1 MFWVSKT
8 ETMGR
13 LAGLL
18 AWLLA
23 LHGCTNDMQGGLHA
37 GEGDVSAEE
46 RHKRECAMCPDMEL
60 HKDIKDPGE
69 AEDEA
74 KADRGK
80 ELLTAFFCVQA
91 LHGDDGVMKIAPKA
105 MACMVQKIAKGVP
118 NLLEVAEECSKE
130 AAKHHDVDEEKLEKL
145 MSCLKNDGATG
156 GKKGTE
162 YAEKGDGLRDRFGNG
177 FIKSQELA
185 QLFEPPEGTIEQ
197 AKMKPLQWEMVNKLM
212 TEFRYAVKYMVKK
225 YLMELTFQVE
235 DAIKDGKTGTGE
247 PEAGTLELQSR
258 AEHEPPEVHPRA
270 VVHE

>member
-1 MFWVSKT
+1 MFWASTT

-13 LAGLL
+13 LVALL
-18 AWLLA
+18 AGLLA
-23 LHGCTNDMQGGLHA
+23 LHGCTSTLQQGIHA
-37 GEGDVSAEE
+37 GEGDVSAAE
-46 RHKRECAMCPDMEL
+46 RHKRECAMCPDIEL
-60 HKDIKDPGE
+60 HQDIKDPGE

-118 NLLEVAEECSKE
+118 NLIEVAEECSKE
-130 AAKHHDVDEEKLEKL
+130 AATHHNVEEEKLEKL
-145 MSCLKNDGATG
+145 MSCLKHDGATG
-156 GKKGTE
+156 GDKGTE
-162 YAEKGDGLRDRFGNG
+162 YAEKDDGLRARFGNG

-185 QLFEPPEGTIEQ
+185 QLFEPPESGVEH
-197 AKMKPLQWEMVNKLM
+197 AKMKPLQWGMVNKLM
-212 TEFRYAVKYMVKK
+212 TEFRYAIKYMTKK
-225 YLMELTFQVE
+225 YLMDLNFEVE

-247 PEAGTLELQSR
+247 METGAVELQSR
-258 AEHEPPEVHPRA
+258 AEREPPEVHPRA